1 MLSSLYSPETAL
13 VKVTHDVLM
22 AFNSEVIPMLALSA
36 TAVNTV
42 GHNIL
47 LQRFKHA
54 MGITGIVLQC
64 FEVYMFN
71 RLLFVYLNGNAS
83 HAKVSYGVALG
94 SVLRAVLVLAL
105 GNMIRKQIS
114 LLCSFIYPRG
124 QMLQINLN
132 CKLRR

>member
-71 RLLFVYLNGNAS
+71 RLQFVYLNGNAS

-114 LLCSFIYPRG
+114 LLCSFIYSRG